1 MARPNRQ
8 RDAAVALG
16 RGGATERQPDAPA
29 MSLSQAIDQDYAAAA
44 QSEAS
49 GRLVS
54 RPIPPPD
61 VAEPLAP
68 LHRKRKAEAEASRL
82 SAAALANPLGRN
94 ESTWRAGKA
103 RRSKDAWIP

>member
-1 MARPNRQ
+1 MATG
-8 RDAAVALG
+8 AG
-16 RGGATERQPDAPA
+16 R
-29 MSLSQAIDQDYAAAA
+29 
-44 QSEAS
+44 
-49 GRLVS
+49 
-54 RPIPPPD
+54 PPPD

-82 SAAALANPLGRN
+82 TAAALANPLGRN